1 MKPVSSNVSEESRG
15 FNSTEGVPQF
25 IISDP
30 SSHVLKTCA
39 EKQPKYLIQK
49 RDAPN
54 PKNHEQPNHSKPYLQ
69 PEASGTPAV
78 TRTTKQAQRPQTFH
92 PEFWSFRKL
101 RYLFSGSLSFSIFSI
116 LFRGSLR
123 SLDAGPVHRPPGP
136 RVESWI
142 QLRVTF
148 TCSNV
153 RYYFFQLH

>member
-1 MKPVSSNVSEESRG
+1 MSTCETQLLYKGLYPRPGGKRKARIENTHTHRVQHPASGKKEMKPVSSNVSEESRG

-30 SSHVLKTCA
+30 SSHILKTCA

-49 RDAPN
+49 CDDPN

-101 RYLFSGSLSFSIFSI
+101 RYLFWGSLSFWIFFDSI
-116 LFRGSLR
+116 
-123 SLDAGPVHRPPGP
+123 
-136 RVESWI
+136 
-142 QLRVTF
+142 
-148 TCSNV
+148 
-153 RYYFFQLH
+153 